1 MRVLGIETSCDETSV
16 AVVESDGVTTDV
28 RSNLIYSQIAIH
40 EPYGGIVPELAARK
54 HIETLAA
61 MVRQS
66 LEKAG
71 DSLDTIEG
79 IAVTHGPGL
88 IGSLLVGLNYAKAL
102 AWAREIPF
110 VGVNHVEG
118 HLNSIFLEH
127 PKLADAPFMGL
138 VVSGGHTSLIFVRAP
153 GDYLRIGNTRDDAV
167 GEAFDKAAKLL
178 GLPYPGGPA
187 IDKLAKQGDERAI
200 AFPRAQVKKSPLDFS
215 FSGLKTA
222 VRLAVQDR
230 GGLEALDEQTRADV
244 AAGFQWAAVRAL
256 LLKARRAMEQYE
268 VGDLA
273 VIGGVAAN
281 SRLRAECEAFER
293 EFGIHSY
300 FPSLKYCTDNAAMI
314 ASLGAR
320 RLCAGERNAL
330 TLPATSR
337 LPVGKA
343 VEKAA

>member
-16 AVVESDGVTTDV
+16 AVIESDGVTTDV
-28 RSNLIYSQIAIH
+28 RANLIYSQIATH
-40 EPYGGIVPELAARK
+40 APYGGIVPELAARK

-61 MVRQS
+61 MVRKA
-66 LEKAG
+66 LEESG
-71 DSLDTIEG
+71 DTLDSIEG

-118 HLNSIFLEH
+118 HLTSIFLEH
-127 PKLADAPFMGL
+127 PQLAAEPFMGL
-138 VVSGGHTSLIFVRAP
+138 VVSGGHTSLLYVRAP
-153 GDYLRIGNTRDDAV
+153 GDYVRVGNTRDDAV

-187 IDKLAKQGDERAI
+187 IDKLAKEGDERAI
-200 AFPRAQVKKSPLDFS
+200 NFPRAQIKKAPLDFS

-222 VRLAVQDR
+222 VRLAVQER
-230 GGLEALDEQTRADV
+230 GGLEGMSETDKADI

-256 LLKARRAMEQYE
+256 LLKARRAMDEYG
-268 VGDLA
+268 VKHLA

-293 EFGIHSY
+293 EFGIRSY

-320 RLCAGERNAL
+320 RLCAGERDDVC
-330 TLPATSR
+330 LPAASR
-337 LPVGKA
+337 LPVGIPA
-343 VEKAA
+343 GKAA